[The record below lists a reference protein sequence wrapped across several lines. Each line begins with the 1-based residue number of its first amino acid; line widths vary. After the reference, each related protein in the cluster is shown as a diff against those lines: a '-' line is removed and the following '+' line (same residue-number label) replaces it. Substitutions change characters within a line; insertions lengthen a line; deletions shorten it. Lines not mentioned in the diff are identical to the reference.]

1 MILFCSGSLSSLF
14 FCSLSRLTLIQSKA
28 TFLSHTFELLL
39 HLTIRCSYRICDFY
53 FFFSHV
59 ETSVSPEAITPAV
72 VEFFFFLLI
81 SVLSVHLSAGLNS
94 VQFQARRTTQECPG
108 RQNSFYDFLLLF
120 LIINILCCPQ
130 NNGSINSSVL
140 KVHDTWKCCNIGFL
154 YNYYYRR

>member
-1 MILFCSGSLSSLF
+1 MIS
-14 FCSLSRLTLIQSKA
+14 I
-28 TFLSHTFELLL
+28 
-39 HLTIRCSYRICDFY
+39 

-94 VQFQARRTTQECPG
+94 VQFQARRTMQECPG

-140 KVHDTWKCCNIGFL
+140 KDRYMEILASYTTIITGVNLLCPMEIHGKLYESVYFIYDACILNNTPVVHNTL
-154 YNYYYRR
+154 